1 MHCINCMAYVVSNEL
16 RCHAELED
24 IILVCVKEGSEK
36 QVVFISETV
45 PT

>member
-1 MHCINCMAYVVSNEL
+1 MAYVASNEL

-24 IILVCVKEGSEK
+24 MILACVKEGSGK
-36 QVVFISETV
+36 QKVFITETV